1 MKAYVNVLILGFTTL
16 TYSQE
21 KNTGPMNMENLPAVV
36 IKSGDDFSVYLPD
49 RNADPKVRA
58 LQDSFIAYDLGVNYE
73 GYDTYLVYMEIKG
86 GSLSATYNEN
96 GKLISVVENYKTYY
110 LASNMKFIKIGWQ
123 IVNDKYLY
131 SQKKETS

>member
-1 MKAYVNVLILGFTTL
+1 
-16 TYSQE
+16 
-21 KNTGPMNMENLPAVV
+21 MENLCSNQS
-36 IKSGDDFSVYLPD
+36 IGDDFSVYLPD

-96 GKLISVVENYKTYY
+96 GKLISVVENYKT
-110 LASNMKFIKIGWQ
+110 
-123 IVNDKYLY
+123 
-131 SQKKETS
+131 